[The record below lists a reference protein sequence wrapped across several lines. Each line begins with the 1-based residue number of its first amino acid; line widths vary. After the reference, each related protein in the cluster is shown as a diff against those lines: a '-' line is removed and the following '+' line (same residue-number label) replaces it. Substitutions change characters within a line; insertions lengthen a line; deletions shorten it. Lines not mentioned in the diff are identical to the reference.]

1 MIVWLY
7 NFVFVMLQR
16 PPRSTRTDT
25 PVPYTTLFRSAVNEE
40 LDASARHALNRRE
53 RDTRRNDQRWR
64 VLFDTG
70 RHALVWRL
78 HRCGGRHPTRRGRIS
93 THRRR
98 DQTQVG
104 SYLMMHE
111 ATFDNQ
117 PRRYSAAHED
127 AVIADMRAMR
137 AETYGDESTEQA
149 MAITPLGMVLVIAS
163 VFLMGEFIEVQI
175 GGGDDRP

>member
-1 MIVWLY
+1 MRMSDWSSDVCSSDL
-7 NFVFVMLQR
+7 
-16 PPRSTRTDT
+16 
-25 PVPYTTLFRSAVNEE
+25 
-40 LDASARHALNRRE
+40 RE

-111 ATFDNQ
+111 APFDHQ

-127 AVIADMRAMR
+127 AVIEDMRAMR
-137 AETYGDESTEQA
+137 AETYGDDVTRSEERRVGKEGVSTCRSRWS
-149 MAITPLGMVLVIAS
+149 PNH
-163 VFLMGEFIEVQI
+163 
-175 GGGDDRP
+175 

>member
-1 MIVWLY
+1 MRISDWSSDVCSSDL
-7 NFVFVMLQR
+7 
-16 PPRSTRTDT
+16 
-25 PVPYTTLFRSAVNEE
+25 
-40 LDASARHALNRRE
+40 HALNRRG

-111 ATFDNQ
+111 APFDHQ

-127 AVIADMRAMR
+127 AVIEDMRAMR
-137 AETYGDESTEQA
+137 AETYGDDVTDPA
-149 MAITPLGMVLVIAS
+149 MDITPLGMVLLRS
-163 VFLMGEFIEVQI
+163 EEHTSEHQSLMRISYAVYCLKKKKTTLTNICQKTTN
-175 GGGDDRP
+175 

>member
-1 MIVWLY
+1 MRISDWSSDVCSSDL
-7 NFVFVMLQR
+7 
-16 PPRSTRTDT
+16 
-25 PVPYTTLFRSAVNEE
+25 
-40 LDASARHALNRRE
+40 HALNRRE

-111 ATFDNQ
+111 APFDHQ

-127 AVIADMRAMR
+127 AVIEDMRAMR
-137 AETYGDESTEQA
+137 DETYGDDVTDRSDEHKSELQSL
-149 MAITPLGMVLVIAS
+149 MRISVS
-163 VFLMGEFIEVQI
+163 VFC
-175 GGGDDRP
+175 